1 MMTEGLDKTI
11 RRWALTFLG
20 ATILWLQRS
29 VALAQEGKEAM
40 QEVGLLRGLGIA
52 SALAGIVVLIL
63 VQYVYRKRI
72 PRGTYHFLLLIGLF
86 VLPITATLTTTAT
99 VMEGMKSVQACASCH
114 VMHPFVND
122 LKNPHSPTLAA
133 RHYRNNWIAKN
144 QCYACHVTYG
154 ATGTI
159 EGKRDGFRHW
169 LYYVTNTYSDPIK
182 FTGSYD
188 NANCMSCHA
197 GTTKWGRVK
206 SHQALGA
213 ELESDR
219 IACIQCHGP
228 PHPLPSE
235 RTLSAMSK

>member
-114 VMHPFVND
+114 VMHIHFTTCKLLEP
-122 LKNPHSPTLAA
+122 PTKFKTHTVWLS
-133 RHYRNNWIAKN
+133 
-144 QCYACHVTYG
+144 G
-154 ATGTI
+154 A
-159 EGKRDGFRHW
+159 
-169 LYYVTNTYSDPIK
+169 VIK
-182 FTGSYD
+182 DATET
-188 NANCMSCHA
+188 A
-197 GTTKWGRVK
+197 GDDDFPTEKVSGEFDKVERMTMTDV
-206 SHQALGA
+206 
-213 ELESDR
+213 
-219 IACIQCHGP
+219 
-228 PHPLPSE
+228 PS
-235 RTLSAMSK
+235 